1 MRELTVGLM
10 VDVMSDVMTPL
21 HDGEDGGELLLCFF
35 EVPATFPAST
45 HHCVG
50 LEGVVSVLAW
60 SPMKSKHHSF
70 LLLLGVCD
78 FSLPAFVLIP
88 IPAGSKDSALTAR
101 IIDATRI
108 AHNALV
114 KTNIAWTCL
123 GLNVSL
129 INGFGSHS
137 SLLIQN

>member
-10 VDVMSDVMTPL
+10 VDVMSDVMTPF
-21 HDGEDGGELLLCFF
+21 HDWEDGGKLLLCFF

-78 FSLPAFVLIP
+78 FSLP
-88 IPAGSKDSALTAR
+88 GWDSAYR
-101 IIDATRI
+101 PCRRR
-108 AHNALV
+108 NAGEV
-114 KTNIAWTCL
+114 C
-123 GLNVSL
+123 G
-129 INGFGSHS
+129 GSGAA
-137 SLLIQN
+137 LRLDD